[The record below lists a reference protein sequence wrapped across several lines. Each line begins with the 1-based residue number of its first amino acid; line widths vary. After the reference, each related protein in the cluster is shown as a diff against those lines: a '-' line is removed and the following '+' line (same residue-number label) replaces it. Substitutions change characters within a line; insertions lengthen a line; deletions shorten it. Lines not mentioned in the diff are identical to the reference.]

1 MHQGIAL
8 SADPNYKVLAAAYP
22 WIARRLLTEESG
34 ELRETLRALLYKG
47 PRFQF
52 HRLESLL
59 RQATRSPPHSGPA
72 LNGGV
77 QSGAS
82 ALGSHQLKPQAHCSV
97 ACCARCCARRPASS
111 PPPGLAAAAGHALAA
126 ALWAQWRRA
135 EHCAEDR
142 HSSKL
147 GSVLPCDMSPT
158 PLRGLGTATCRTGR
172 CARTCIDVSQ
182 RWQLMRA

>member
-1 MHQGIAL
+1 MRQGIAL

-22 WIARRLLTEESG
+22 WIARRLLTEQSG

-59 RQATRSPPHSGPA
+59 RQATRSPPRSGPA

-82 ALGSHQLKPQAHCSV
+82 RS
-97 ACCARCCARRPASS
+97 
-111 PPPGLAAAAGHALAA
+111 
-126 ALWAQWRRA
+126 
-135 EHCAEDR
+135 
-142 HSSKL
+142 
-147 GSVLPCDMSPT
+147 
-158 PLRGLGTATCRTGR
+158 
-172 CARTCIDVSQ
+172 
-182 RWQLMRA
+182 